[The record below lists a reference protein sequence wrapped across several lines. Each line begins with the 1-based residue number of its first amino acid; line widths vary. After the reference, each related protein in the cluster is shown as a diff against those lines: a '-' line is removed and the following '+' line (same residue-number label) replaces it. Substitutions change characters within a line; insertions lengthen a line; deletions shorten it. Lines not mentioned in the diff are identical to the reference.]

1 MARHIRF
8 WKDKFLRR
16 SVRGFSLVELLVV
29 IAIIGTLVGLLLP
42 AIQAARESGRRTQC
56 QNHLKQIGLA
66 QHQFHD
72 VHKRFPMQYGAGFGS
87 TFPETPLVETPGRS
101 FHPVGMGQ
109 VAFSTWI
116 SDMVPFLEQTP
127 MLAVIK
133 DDKASSVGLP
143 IEVMNCPSRRPAQ
156 AYPRNQWTALV
167 FATHVA
173 RADYA
178 INGGELIGPALPG
191 DSEHIK
197 TLQIENGIVLPL
209 AGFFTFRPEVRFK
222 NVTDGLSNTY
232 LVGEKYINSEQYLT
246 GFDPGDVH
254 PMFAGPGFCT
264 TRYGGQMLL
273 PEQDQ
278 PGRTNTRTFG
288 SAHPGSWNALFC
300 DGSVHMI
307 SYSIDPT
314 THGHLANRHDGQ
326 ALDASVF

>member
-1 MARHIRF
+1 MTRRKQSLKDRF
-8 WKDKFLRR
+8 FSR
-16 SVRGFSLVELLVV
+16 STRGFSLVELLVV

-42 AIQAARESGRRTQC
+42 AIQAARESARRAQC

-72 VHKRFPMQYGAGFGS
+72 LHKRFPMQYGFGFGS

-101 FHPVGMGQ
+101 FRPVGMGSL
-109 VAFSTWI
+109 AFGTWI
-116 SDMVPFLEQTP
+116 RDMVPFLEQTP
-127 MLAVIK
+127 MLAVIREAK
-133 DDKASSVGLP
+133 TKSMGLP

-167 FATHVA
+167 YATHVA

-191 DSEHIK
+191 DSEHVK
-197 TLQIENGIVLPL
+197 TLQIDNGIVHPL

-232 LVGEKYINSEQYLT
+232 LVGEKYVNAEHYLT
-246 GFDPGDVH
+246 GLDPGDVH

-264 TRYGGQMLL
+264 TRYGGQRVP

-278 PGRTNTRTFG
+278 SDKTNTRIFG

-300 DGSVHMI
+300 DGSVHKI
-307 SYSIDPT
+307 SYDIDPT

-326 ALDASVF
+326 ALDASTL